1 MHEMSIISGIL
12 NIVEEQ
18 ARAAGAQVINTIEVE
33 IGELAGVEVEAL
45 EFCFTVARKNTRAHR
60 AKLVIHHIAGLGRC
74 SQCDK
79 DVPVTYPVALCP
91 GCGLPV
97 FDVKQGRELRVKSIN
112 VD

>member
-1 MHEMSIISGIL
+1 MHEMTIVTGIL

-18 ARAAGAQVINTIEVE
+18 ARAAGARVINSIEVE
-33 IGELAGVEVEAL
+33 IGELAGVEVDAL
-45 EFCFTVARKNTRAHR
+45 NFCFEAARKNTLASDADLIILH
-60 AKLVIHHIAGLGRC
+60 VEGLGHC
-74 SQCDK
+74 LQCEK

>member
-45 EFCFTVARKNTRAHR
+45 EFTVARKNTRAHR

-74 SQCDK
+74 SGCDK
-79 DVPVTYPVALCP
+79 DMPVTYPVALCP
-91 GCGLPV
+91 ECGLPI

>member
-74 SQCDK
+74 SGCDK
-79 DVPVTYPVALCP
+79 DMPVTYPVALCP
-91 GCGLPV
+91 ECGAL
-97 FDVKQGRELRVKSIN
+97 DLEILAGQIAL
-112 VD
+112 